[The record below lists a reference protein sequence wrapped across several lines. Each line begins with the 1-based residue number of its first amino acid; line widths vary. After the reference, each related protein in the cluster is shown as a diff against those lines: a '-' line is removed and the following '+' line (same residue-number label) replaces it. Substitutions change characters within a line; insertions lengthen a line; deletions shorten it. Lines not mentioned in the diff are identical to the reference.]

1 MGYDSAT
8 MMTIRRSDERGHAE
22 HGWLD
27 SRHTF
32 SFGSYHDPA
41 HMGFGPLRVLNEDR
55 VAPGRGFGEHP
66 HRDMEIISIVLE
78 GALEHRDSLGS
89 GSVLRPGDV
98 QVMTAGT
105 GVVHSEFNGSK
116 DDPVHFLQ
124 IWIEPERSGAPPR
137 YDEKRFEFGQD
148 WVRVV
153 SEDATEGSLAIGR
166 DASMLRGRPAAGT
179 SLSHPVAPGRRVWL
193 QVIDGSVQTG
203 GETLAAGDAA
213 GFEEVDEVRLTAG
226 AQGADILVIDLP

>member
-1 MGYDSAT
+1 MGYDSVT

-32 SFGSYHDPA
+32 SFGSYHDPG

-66 HRDMEIISIVLE
+66 HRDMEIISIVLD

-124 IWIEPERSGAPPR
+124 IWIEPENRGSRPR
-137 YDEKRFEFGQD
+137 YDERRFDFGAD
-148 WVRVV
+148 FARIV
-153 SEDATEGSLAIGR
+153 SGDGADNSLEIGC
-166 DASMLRGRPAAGT
+166 DASILRARPAAGVQ
-179 SLSHPVAPGRRVWL
+179 LSHELAPHRRAWL
-193 QVIDGSVQTG
+193 QVIHGSVESG
-203 GETLAAGDAA
+203 GETLDAGDAA
-213 GFEEVDEVRLTAG
+213 GFEDVEEVQLTAG
-226 AQGADILVIDLP
+226 TSGADVLLIDLP